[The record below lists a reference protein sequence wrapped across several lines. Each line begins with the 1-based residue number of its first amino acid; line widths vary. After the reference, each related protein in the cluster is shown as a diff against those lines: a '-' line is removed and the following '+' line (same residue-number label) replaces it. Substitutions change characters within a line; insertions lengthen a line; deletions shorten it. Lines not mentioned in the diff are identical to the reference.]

1 MIGDLRFTNKKKTI
15 ISLSLTL
22 LVIGGLLAIAT
33 FYDLQISKILT
44 KGSLKIGDYISSSGF
59 ALFFEAV
66 GASALYI
73 MLSIAGVIAFW
84 YGARYSKNN
93 VVKYIYAFV
102 GAVMVIVGF
111 FMTFKD
117 IFSYVG
123 EYIGANLTAVDVN
136 NVLIDDARDLAGS
149 LYIELICV
157 LMAVISAIA
166 LIKAWKKVKK
176 EDNDRYIWWAYA
188 IVCTVVFYLIV
199 HFVKSPAG
207 RARYRTMNYLNDFDY
222 YTPWYVMN
230 GKRSM
235 VDLVQKVLSHPLT
248 ESEQARYNFVS
259 DACKSFPSGHT
270 FSAGMV
276 YTLLALPY
284 LNEKFAKKNVRF
296 ALWAS
301 CIAYTG
307 IVAISRIVAGAHF
320 MSDVL
325 VGGSIA
331 FGGAMIS
338 REIFVCRGLHFKQ
351 LFAKPVQETVLEE
364 VAISENI
371 ETTPETETVETV
383 ETDSVTVETDS
394 ETVETIETVDT
405 VETVETEQTT
415 VDTDGTN
422 E

>member
-1 MIGDLRFTNKKKTI
+1 MISDLKFTNKKKTV
-15 ISLSLTL
+15 ISLCLTL
-22 LVIGGLLAIAT
+22 LVIGGLLAIAS
-33 FYDLQISKILT
+33 FYDLQISRILT
-44 KGSLKIGDYISSSGF
+44 KGSLEIGKYISSSGF

-66 GASALYI
+66 GSSALYI
-73 MLSIAGVIAFW
+73 MISIAGVIAFW
-84 YGARYSKNN
+84 YGARYNKNKA
-93 VVKYIYAFV
+93 VKYIYAFI

-123 EYIGANLTAVDVN
+123 EFIGANLTTVDSN

-157 LMAVISAIA
+157 LMAVVSAIA
-166 LIKAWKKVKK
+166 LMNAWKKVKK

-188 IVCTVVFYLIV
+188 IVCTVAFYLIV
-199 HFVKSPAG
+199 HFVKSSIG
-207 RARYRTMNYLNDFDY
+207 RARYRTMNYLNNFDF
-222 YTPWYVMN
+222 YTPWYVIN
-230 GKRSM
+230 GKRTM
-235 VDLVQKVLSHPLT
+235 LDLVNAPTIAEEV
-248 ESEQARYNFVS
+248 RYNFVS

-296 ALWAS
+296 TLWAS

-307 IVAISRIVAGAHF
+307 IVAISRIVAGAHY

-351 LFAKPVQETVLEE
+351 LFAKPVQEIVEAGLDNAKI
-364 VAISENI
+364 V
-371 ETTPETETVETV
+371 ETETDQAVV
-383 ETDSVTVETDS
+383 ETDE
-394 ETVETIETVDT
+394 
-405 VETVETEQTT
+405 
-415 VDTDGTN
+415 TN